1 MRQRRRGTLII
12 NSESAGIDPD
22 LIGVARQSGVFS
34 EEGGERVV
42 VGAKRKKVPGKKS
55 KSKRQHTDPHHGLH
69 PRHSITEDSINSFE
83 VSPAPVSSSSLW
95 DVPHTNPVGVPGL
108 MHAAVIQPTTI
119 PSEVENARVGSL
131 ASIRRPPSG
140 EVSSIVSQH
149 VSAASSFQTGNEVS
163 TTSNSDSLVPGGSG
177 LSYSQNV
184 YVSESVR
191 ARTGLSNQVD
201 MSTPTS
207 QIATLGVHVA
217 TSISQLEDTSLAS
230 SRESHRLAPEFGH
243 IRVKLEPGLSDRDTH
258 KSSLNKVPAIVY
270 LKMDLLVDE
279 MFRP

>member
-1 MRQRRRGTLII
+1 MGTLVSHGTTAAIAIGSELPTSRSLTLEEWGSGRTGPRMRQRRRGTLGI
-12 NSESAGIDPD
+12 NGESAGIDPD

-119 PSEVENARVGSL
+119 PSE
-131 ASIRRPPSG
+131 
-140 EVSSIVSQH
+140 
-149 VSAASSFQTGNEVS
+149 
-163 TTSNSDSLVPGGSG
+163 GGKCESWQSG
-177 LSYSQNV
+177 L
-184 YVSESVR
+184 
-191 ARTGLSNQVD
+191 
-201 MSTPTS
+201 
-207 QIATLGVHVA
+207 H
-217 TSISQLEDTSLAS
+217 
-230 SRESHRLAPEFGH
+230 
-243 IRVKLEPGLSDRDTH
+243 
-258 KSSLNKVPAIVY
+258 
-270 LKMDLLVDE
+270 
-279 MFRP
+279 